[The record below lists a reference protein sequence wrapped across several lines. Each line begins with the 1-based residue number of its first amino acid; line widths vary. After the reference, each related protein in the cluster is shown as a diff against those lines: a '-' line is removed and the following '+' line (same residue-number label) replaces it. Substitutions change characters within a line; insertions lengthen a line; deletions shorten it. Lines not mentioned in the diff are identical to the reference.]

1 MSDDALTIAIL
12 AARQALEAANR
23 SDDTAKAVVNA
34 LNTIS
39 EALTVLTR
47 VIHDAVYDDE
57 DDEDDE
63 DDGDTAKSPKQGGT
77 PGLVVDEPTFSAMP
91 ELSGVVY
98 PEYTREMDAMLAAGD
113 PDPLV
118 PLMHIAPISD
128 TYPHETSKL
137 VCWCHPTV
145 ETQGGLHVVV
155 HNAADGRDQP
165 ETHKHEL
172 H

>member
-34 LNTIS
+34 LNTIA
-39 EALTVLTR
+39 EALTALTR

-57 DDEDDE
+57 DDEDN
-63 DDGDTAKSPKQGGT
+63 GDTAKPPKQGGT
-77 PGLVVDEPTFSAMP
+77 PGLVVDQPTFSAMP

-98 PEYTREMDAMLAAGD
+98 PEYEREMDAMLAAGD

>member
-39 EALTVLTR
+39 EALTALTR
-47 VIHDAVYDDE
+47 AIHDAVYDDE
-57 DDEDDE
+57 DDEDD
-63 DDGDTAKSPKQGGT
+63 GDTAKPPKQGGT
-77 PGLVVDEPTFSAMP
+77 PGLVVDQPTFSAMP
-91 ELSGVVY
+91 ALSGVVY
-98 PEYTREMDAMLAAGD
+98 PEYEREMDAMLAAGD